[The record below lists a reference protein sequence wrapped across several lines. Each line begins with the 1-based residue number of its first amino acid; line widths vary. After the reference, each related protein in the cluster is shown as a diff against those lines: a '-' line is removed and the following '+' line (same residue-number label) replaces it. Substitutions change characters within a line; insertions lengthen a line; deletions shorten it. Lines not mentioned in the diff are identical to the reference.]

1 MFPVILLSFKKIML
15 MATPRDIPTKPK
27 SRARRMNLVLE
38 WKFAKGPSWVQS
50 WSAGLS
56 HEKGWLR
63 QGRVKSTMRGL
74 WKERTNSI
82 MGRRNQE
89 KVILET
95 SLAGLQP
102 AETRLERP
110 QRSLQKARAVGWQW
124 EPTVMFKGA
133 AVWQNC
139 RQVLPWTR
147 LGR

>member
-1 MFPVILLSFKKIML
+1 MFPVILLSFKWIML

-27 SRARRMNLVLE
+27 SRARRMSLVLE

-50 WSAGLS
+50 WSVWLS
-56 HEKGWLR
+56 HGKGWLR
-63 QGRVKSTMRGL
+63 HGRVRSTMRGL
-74 WKERTNSI
+74 WKKRINSI

-95 SLAGLQP
+95 SLAGLQLAEMRP
-102 AETRLERP
+102 ARP
-110 QRSLQKARAVGWQW
+110 QRPKKVWAVGWQW
-124 EPTVMFKGA
+124 EHTAMLKGA